1 MSKTTKIISAAA
13 LVDVDGRVLLA
24 QRPDDKDM
32 AGLWEFPG
40 GKIEQGETPEQ
51 ALIRELKEELAID
64 TRSSCLAPLS
74 FASHEY
80 ENFHLLILL
89 YVCRRW
95 WGSPVAVEGGTLAW
109 VHAPRLRDY
118 QMPEA
123 NAPLIASLQDLL

>member
-109 VHAPRLRDY
+109 VRAPRLRDY